1 MARSPGACSTACSRS
16 PGCGIDGISGTSAGA
31 MNAAVLVDGFADDGA
46 EGARAALENF
56 WRRVS
61 QAAVLSPFRRSPLD
75 VLLGRWTLDYSPM
88 FVAMDMMARVFSPY
102 DLSPSGAN
110 PAAQHPGRGRRFRP
124 ADPSADQAVRHRHQC
139 PHRTRPGVPQRRDHA
154 GRAAGVGLP
163 ADHVPGDR
171 DRRRELLGRR
181 LFRQSDHHAAGTRMP
196 LAAIRSWCRSIRSS
210 ARARRARP
218 AISSTGSTRSRSTPC
233 C

>member
-1 MARSPGACSTACSRS
+1 
-16 PGCGIDGISGTSAGA
+16 
-31 MNAAVLVDGFADDGA
+31 MNAAVLVDGYADDGA

-110 PAAQHPGRGRRFRP
+110 PLRNILAEVRRFRP
-124 ADPSADQAVRHRHQC
+124 ADASADQALRHRDQC
-139 PHRTRPGVPQRRDHA
+139 PHRTRPGLPQRRDHA
-154 GRAAGVGLP
+154 GRAARVGLP
-163 ADHVPGDR
+163 ADHVPGHR

-181 LFRQSDHHAAGTRMP
+181 LFRQSDHHPAGTRMP
-196 LAAIRSWCRSIRSS
+196 LARHHPRPDQSG
-210 ARARRARP
+210 RARRARR
-218 AISSTGSTRSRSTPC
+218 ARRATSSTGSTRSRSTPC